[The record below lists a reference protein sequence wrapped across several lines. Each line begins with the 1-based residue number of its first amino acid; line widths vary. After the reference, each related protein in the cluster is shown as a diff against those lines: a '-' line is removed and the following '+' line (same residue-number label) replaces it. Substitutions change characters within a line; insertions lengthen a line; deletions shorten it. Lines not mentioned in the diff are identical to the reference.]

1 MNASVPK
8 INKILSTVKIHN
20 EELIDNYSWIKQK
33 DWKEVILNPNK
44 LNTQVKKYLDE
55 ENLFKENQ
63 LKDIN
68 DIEKKLFEE
77 LKSKIKNEDNSVP
90 KKDGNYFYGYKY
102 NKNSE
107 YPIYYRK
114 NTINNSEEIILDC
127 EKKSKTH
134 AYFNVASISHSH
146 DHKHVAYNIDTNGSE
161 YFSIFIEDIQKQ
173 ELLSPEIKNTTGDIV
188 WSLDNNYIF
197 YVRLDQNHRPTKVLK
212 HKIGSASEKDLL
224 IYEEKD
230 PSFFCSINLSKT
242 KNYLFIR
249 TADHETSEYL
259 FINLKLNEIQP
270 ILFKKRVKKIEYD
283 LEHHEKFFLI
293 STNVDNAKN
302 FKIMIS
308 YEEKDPSFFC
318 SINLSKTKNYLFI
331 RTADHE
337 TSEYLFI
344 NLKLNEI
351 KPTLFKKRV
360 KKIEYDLEHHE
371 KFFLI
376 STNIDNAKNFK
387 IMISHEESYQ
397 KWEEFIPY
405 EKVNLILDFIL
416 LKDWLVRLER
426 TEGSE
431 NIIILNLNNKNQHKI
446 SFDEEAYNL
455 SLDHGYEYETDTFR
469 YSYSSPT
476 TPKSVFDYDCKSKKQ
491 ELKKTQEIPS
501 GHNKD
506 DYICKKIFAT
516 SHDNEKI
523 PITILYKKGVK
534 LDSDNYL
541 LLYGYGSYGIS
552 IPSNFSTN
560 RLSLVDRGIIYAI
573 AHIRGGKEKGY
584 EWYENGKLLNKKNTF
599 LDFISCAEKLCEDKY
614 TSPKKIVAQGGS
626 AGGLLMGYIANE
638 RPDLFLGIIAQVP
651 FVDICNTML
660 DEDLPLTVTEIPEWG
675 DIKNDKKSFLYVKS
689 YSPYDNVKKQNYPHM
704 LVTGG
709 ISDPRVTYWEMTK
722 WVAKLRENKTDNNL
736 LLLHMNMTAGHS
748 GASGRFDYLKEIA
761 MEYGFVLK
769 ICKILS

>member
-90 KKDGNYFYGYKY
+90 KKDGNYLYGYKY

-114 NTINNSEEIILDC
+114 NTTNNSEEIILDC

-134 AYFNVASISHSH
+134 TYFNVASISHSH
-146 DHKHVAYNIDTNGSE
+146 DHRHVAYNIDTNGSE

-197 YVRLDQNHRPTKVLK
+197 YVRLDQNHRPTKVFK
-212 HKIGSASEKDLL
+212 HKIGSNSEKDLL

-259 FINLKLNEIQP
+259 FINLKLNEI
-270 ILFKKRVKKIEYD
+270 
-283 LEHHEKFFLI
+283 
-293 STNVDNAKN
+293 T
-302 FKIMIS
+302 
-308 YEEKDPSFFC
+308 
-318 SINLSKTKNYLFI
+318 
-331 RTADHE
+331 
-337 TSEYLFI
+337 
-344 NLKLNEI
+344 
-351 KPTLFKKRV
+351 PTLFKKRV

-397 KWEEFIPY
+397 KWKEFIPY

-446 SFDEEAYNL
+446 SFNEEAYNL

-476 TPKSVFDYDCKSKKQ
+476 TPKSIFDYDCKSKKQ
-491 ELKKTQEIPS
+491 ELKKTQEVPS

-523 PITILYKKGVK
+523 PITILYKKDVK
-534 LDSDNYL
+534 LDSNNYL

-560 RLSLVDRGIIYAI
+560 RLSLVDRGIVYAI

>member
-1 MNASVPK
+1 MNASIPK
-8 INKILSTVKIHN
+8 INKILNTVKIHN

-44 LNTQVKKYLDE
+44 LNAQVKKYLDE

-63 LKDIN
+63 LKDIK

-90 KKDGNYFYGYKY
+90 KKDGDYFYGYKY

-114 NTINNSEEIILDC
+114 NITKNSEEIILDC

-134 AYFNVASISHSH
+134 TYFNVASISHSH
-146 DHKHVAYNIDTNGSE
+146 NHKSVAYNIDTNGSE
-161 YFSIFIEDIQKQ
+161 YFSIFVEDIDKK
-173 ELLSPEIKNTTGDIV
+173 EILSPEIKNTTGDII

-197 YVRLDQNHRPTKVLK
+197 YIGLDQNHRPTKVFK
-212 HKIGSASEKDLL
+212 HKIGSDTNKDLL

-242 KNYLFIR
+242 KKYLFIR

-259 FINLKLNEIQP
+259 FINLQLNETTP
-270 ILFKKRVKKIEYD
+270 VLFKKRIKKIEYD

-293 STNVDNAKN
+293 STNTD
-302 FKIMIS
+302 
-308 YEEKDPSFFC
+308 E
-318 SINLSKTKNYLFI
+318 
-331 RTADHE
+331 
-337 TSEYLFI
+337 
-344 NLKLNEI
+344 
-351 KPTLFKKRV
+351 
-360 KKIEYDLEHHE
+360 
-371 KFFLI
+371 
-376 STNIDNAKNFK
+376 AKNFK
-387 IMISHEESYQ
+387 IMISHEQSYQ
-397 KWEEFIPY
+397 KWEEFIAY
-405 EKVNLILDFIL
+405 EKDNLILDFIL

-431 NIIILNLNNKNQHKI
+431 NIIILNLKNKDQHKI

-476 TPKSVFDYDCKSKKQ
+476 TPKSIFDYDCKLKKQ
-491 ELKKTQEIPS
+491 ELKKTQEVPS

-516 SHDNEKI
+516 AHDNEKI

-534 LDSDNYL
+534 LDSNNYL

-599 LDFISCAEKLCEDKY
+599 LDFISCAKKLCEDKY
-614 TSPKKIVAQGGS
+614 TSPKKIIAQGGS

-638 RPDLFLGIIAQVP
+638 SPDLFLGIIAQVP

-761 MEYGFVLK
+761 MEYSFVLK
-769 ICKILS
+769 ICKMLS

>member
-90 KKDGNYFYGYKY
+90 KKDGNYLYGYKY

-114 NTINNSEEIILDC
+114 NTTNNSEEIILDC

-134 AYFNVASISHSH
+134 TYFNVASISHSH

-197 YVRLDQNHRPTKVLK
+197 YVRLDQNHRPTKVFK
-212 HKIGSASEKDLL
+212 HKIGSNSEKDLL

-259 FINLKLNEIQP
+259 FINLKLNEI
-270 ILFKKRVKKIEYD
+270 
-283 LEHHEKFFLI
+283 
-293 STNVDNAKN
+293 T
-302 FKIMIS
+302 
-308 YEEKDPSFFC
+308 
-318 SINLSKTKNYLFI
+318 
-331 RTADHE
+331 
-337 TSEYLFI
+337 
-344 NLKLNEI
+344 
-351 KPTLFKKRV
+351 PTLFKKRV

-416 LKDWLVRLER
+416 LKDWLIRLER

-446 SFDEEAYNL
+446 SFNEEAYNL

-491 ELKKTQEIPS
+491 ELKKTQEVPS

-516 SHDNEKI
+516 AHDNEKI
-523 PITILYKKGVK
+523 PITILYKKDVK
-534 LDSDNYL
+534 LDSNNYL

>member
-1 MNASVPK
+1 MNASTPK
-8 INKILSTVKIHN
+8 INKILNTVKIHN

-44 LNTQVKKYLDE
+44 LNAQVKKYLDE

-114 NTINNSEEIILDC
+114 NTTNNSEDIILDC

-134 AYFNVASISHSH
+134 TYFNVASISHSH

-197 YVRLDQNHRPTKVLK
+197 YIRLDQNHRPTKVFK
-212 HKIGSASEKDLL
+212 HKIGSDSEKDLL
-224 IYEEKD
+224 IYEE
-230 PSFFCSINLSKT
+230 
-242 KNYLFIR
+242 
-249 TADHETSEYL
+249 
-259 FINLKLNEIQP
+259 Q
-270 ILFKKRVKKIEYD
+270 
-283 LEHHEKFFLI
+283 
-293 STNVDNAKN
+293 
-302 FKIMIS
+302 
-308 YEEKDPSFFC
+308 DPSFFC

-416 LKDWLVRLER
+416 LKDYLVRLER

-476 TPKSVFDYDCKSKKQ
+476 TPKSIFDYDCKSKKQ
-491 ELKKTQEIPS
+491 ELKKTQEVPS

-516 SHDNEKI
+516 AHDNEKI

-534 LDSDNYL
+534 LDSNNYL

-560 RLSLVDRGIIYAI
+560 RLSLVDRGIVYAI

>member
-1 MNASVPK
+1 MNASTPK
-8 INKILSTVKIHN
+8 INKILNTIKIHN

-44 LNTQVKKYLDE
+44 LNAQVKKYLDE
-55 ENLFKENQ
+55 ENFFKENQ
-63 LKDIN
+63 LKDIK

-90 KKDGNYFYGYKY
+90 KKDGDYFYGYKY

-114 NTINNSEEIILDC
+114 NIIKNSEEIILDC

-134 AYFNVASISHSH
+134 TYFNVASISHSH
-146 DHKHVAYNIDTNGSE
+146 NHKSVAYNIDTNGSE
-161 YFSIFIEDIQKQ
+161 YFSIFVEDIDKK
-173 ELLSPEIKNTTGDIV
+173 EILSPEIKNTTGDII

-197 YVRLDQNHRPTKVLK
+197 YVGLDQNHRPTKVFK
-212 HKIGSASEKDLL
+212 HKIGSDVSKDLL

-242 KNYLFIR
+242 KKYLFIR

-259 FINLKLNEIQP
+259 FINLQLNETTP
-270 ILFKKRVKKIEYD
+270 VLFKKRIKKIEYD
-283 LEHHEKFFLI
+283 LEH
-293 STNVDNAKN
+293 
-302 FKIMIS
+302 
-308 YEEKDPSFFC
+308 Y
-318 SINLSKTKNYLFI
+318 
-331 RTADHE
+331 
-337 TSEYLFI
+337 
-344 NLKLNEI
+344 
-351 KPTLFKKRV
+351 
-360 KKIEYDLEHHE
+360 E

-376 STNIDNAKNFK
+376 STNIDEAKNFK

-397 KWEEFIPY
+397 KWEEFIAY
-405 EKVNLILDFIL
+405 EKDNLILDFIL

-431 NIIILNLNNKNQHKI
+431 NIIILNLNNKDQHKI

-476 TPKSVFDYDCKSKKQ
+476 MPKSIFDYDCKSKKQ
-491 ELKKTQEIPS
+491 ELKKTQEVPS

-516 SHDNEKI
+516 AHDNEKI

-534 LDSDNYL
+534 LDSNNYL

-599 LDFISCAEKLCEDKY
+599 LDFISCAKKLCEDKY
-614 TSPKKIVAQGGS
+614 TSPKKIIAQGGS

-638 RPDLFLGIIAQVP
+638 SPDLFLGIIAQVP

-769 ICKILS
+769 ICKMLS

>member
-1 MNASVPK
+1 MNASIPK
-8 INKILSTVKIHN
+8 INKILNTVKIHN
-20 EELIDNYSWIKQK
+20 EELMDNYSWIKQK

-44 LNTQVKKYLDE
+44 LNAQVKKYLDE

-63 LKDIN
+63 LKDIK

-90 KKDGNYFYGYKY
+90 KKDGDYFYGYKY

-114 NTINNSEEIILDC
+114 NITKNSEEIILDC

-134 AYFNVASISHSH
+134 TYFNVASISHSH
-146 DHKHVAYNIDTNGSE
+146 NHKSVAYNIDTNGSE
-161 YFSIFIEDIQKQ
+161 YFSIFVEDIDKK
-173 ELLSPEIKNTTGDIV
+173 EILSPEIKNTTGDII

-197 YVRLDQNHRPTKVLK
+197 YVGLDQNHRPTKVFK
-212 HKIGSASEKDLL
+212 HKIGSDTNKDLL

-242 KNYLFIR
+242 KKYLFIR

-259 FINLKLNEIQP
+259 FINLQLNETTP
-270 ILFKKRVKKIEYD
+270 VLFKKRI
-283 LEHHEKFFLI
+283 
-293 STNVDNAKN
+293 
-302 FKIMIS
+302 
-308 YEEKDPSFFC
+308 
-318 SINLSKTKNYLFI
+318 
-331 RTADHE
+331 
-337 TSEYLFI
+337 
-344 NLKLNEI
+344 
-351 KPTLFKKRV
+351 

-376 STNIDNAKNFK
+376 STNIDEAKNFK
-387 IMISHEESYQ
+387 IMISHEQSYQ
-397 KWEEFIPY
+397 KWEEFIAY
-405 EKVNLILDFIL
+405 EKDNLILDFIL

-431 NIIILNLNNKNQHKI
+431 NIIILNLNNKDQHKI

-476 TPKSVFDYDCKSKKQ
+476 TPKSIFDYDCKLKKQ
-491 ELKKTQEIPS
+491 ELKKTQEVPS

-516 SHDNEKI
+516 AHDNEKI

-534 LDSDNYL
+534 LDSNNYL

-599 LDFISCAEKLCEDKY
+599 LDFISCAKKLCEDKY
-614 TSPKKIVAQGGS
+614 TSPKKIIAQGGS

-638 RPDLFLGIIAQVP
+638 SPDLFLGIIAQVP

-769 ICKILS
+769 ICKMLS

>member
-8 INKILSTVKIHN
+8 INKILNTVKIHN

-44 LNTQVKKYLDE
+44 LNAQVKKYLDE

-90 KKDGNYFYGYKY
+90 KKDGDYLYGYKY

-114 NTINNSEEIILDC
+114 NTTNNSEEIILDC

-134 AYFNVASISHSH
+134 TYFNVASISHSH

-197 YVRLDQNHRPTKVLK
+197 YVRLDQNHRPTKVFK
-212 HKIGSASEKDLL
+212 HKIGSNSEKDLL
-224 IYEEKD
+224 I
-230 PSFFCSINLSKT
+230 
-242 KNYLFIR
+242 
-249 TADHETSEYL
+249 
-259 FINLKLNEIQP
+259 
-270 ILFKKRVKKIEYD
+270 
-283 LEHHEKFFLI
+283 
-293 STNVDNAKN
+293 
-302 FKIMIS
+302 

-376 STNIDNAKNFK
+376 STNVDNAKNFK

-491 ELKKTQEIPS
+491 ELKKTQEVPS

-534 LDSDNYL
+534 LDSNNYL

-560 RLSLVDRGIIYAI
+560 RLSLVDRGIVYAI

>member
-1 MNASVPK
+1 MNASIPK
-8 INKILSTVKIHN
+8 INKILNTIKIHN

-44 LNTQVKKYLDE
+44 LNAQVKKYLDE
-55 ENLFKENQ
+55 ENFFKENQ
-63 LKDIN
+63 LKDIK

-90 KKDGNYFYGYKY
+90 KKDGDYFYGYKY

-114 NTINNSEEIILDC
+114 NIIKNSEEIILDC
-127 EKKSKTH
+127 EKKSKIHT
-134 AYFNVASISHSH
+134 YFNVASISHSH
-146 DHKHVAYNIDTNGSE
+146 NHKSVAYNIDTNGSE
-161 YFSIFIEDIQKQ
+161 YFSIFVEDIDKK
-173 ELLSPEIKNTTGDIV
+173 EILSPEIKNTTGDII

-197 YVRLDQNHRPTKVLK
+197 YVGLDQNHRPTKVFK
-212 HKIGSASEKDLL
+212 HKIGSDTNKDLL

-242 KNYLFIR
+242 KKYLFIR

-259 FINLKLNEIQP
+259 FINLQLNETTP
-270 ILFKKRVKKIEYD
+270 VLFKKRI
-283 LEHHEKFFLI
+283 
-293 STNVDNAKN
+293 
-302 FKIMIS
+302 
-308 YEEKDPSFFC
+308 
-318 SINLSKTKNYLFI
+318 
-331 RTADHE
+331 
-337 TSEYLFI
+337 
-344 NLKLNEI
+344 
-351 KPTLFKKRV
+351 

-376 STNIDNAKNFK
+376 STNIDEAKNFK

-397 KWEEFIPY
+397 KWEEFIAY
-405 EKVNLILDFIL
+405 EKDNLILDFIL

-431 NIIILNLNNKNQHKI
+431 NIIILNLNNKDQHKI

-476 TPKSVFDYDCKSKKQ
+476 TPKSIFDYDCKLKKQ
-491 ELKKTQEIPS
+491 ELKKTQEVPS

-516 SHDNEKI
+516 AHDNEKI

-534 LDSDNYL
+534 LDSNNYL

-599 LDFISCAEKLCEDKY
+599 LDFISCAKKLCEDKY
-614 TSPKKIVAQGGS
+614 TSPKKIIAQGGS

-638 RPDLFLGIIAQVP
+638 SPDLFLGIIAQVP

-769 ICKILS
+769 ICKMLS

>member
-1 MNASVPK
+1 MNASIPK
-8 INKILSTVKIHN
+8 INKILNTVKIHN

-44 LNTQVKKYLDE
+44 LNAQVKKYLDE
-55 ENLFKENQ
+55 ENFFKENQ
-63 LKDIN
+63 LKDIK

-90 KKDGNYFYGYKY
+90 KKDGDYFYGYKY

-114 NTINNSEEIILDC
+114 NIIKNSEEIILDC

-146 DHKHVAYNIDTNGSE
+146 NHKSVAYNIDTNGSE
-161 YFSIFIEDIQKQ
+161 YFSIFVEDIDKK
-173 ELLSPEIKNTTGDIV
+173 EILSPEIKNTTGDII

-197 YVRLDQNHRPTKVLK
+197 YVGLDQNHRPTKVFK
-212 HKIGSASEKDLL
+212 HKIGSDTNKDLL

-242 KNYLFIR
+242 KKYLFIR

-259 FINLKLNEIQP
+259 FINLQLKETTP
-270 ILFKKRVKKIEYD
+270 VLFKKRIKKIEYD
-283 LEHHEKFFLI
+283 I
-293 STNVDNAKN
+293 
-302 FKIMIS
+302 
-308 YEEKDPSFFC
+308 
-318 SINLSKTKNYLFI
+318 
-331 RTADHE
+331 
-337 TSEYLFI
+337 
-344 NLKLNEI
+344 
-351 KPTLFKKRV
+351 
-360 KKIEYDLEHHE
+360 EHHE

-376 STNIDNAKNFK
+376 STNIDEAKNFK

-397 KWEEFIPY
+397 KWEEFIAY
-405 EKVNLILDFIL
+405 EKDNLILDFIL
-416 LKDWLVRLER
+416 LKDWLIRLER
-426 TEGSE
+426 TQGSE
-431 NIIILNLNNKNQHKI
+431 NIIILNLNNKDQHKI

-476 TPKSVFDYDCKSKKQ
+476 TPKSIFDYDCKLKKQ
-491 ELKKTQEIPS
+491 ELKKTQEVPS

-516 SHDNEKI
+516 AHDNEKI
-523 PITILYKKGVK
+523 PITILYKKDVK
-534 LDSDNYL
+534 LDSNNYL

-599 LDFISCAEKLCEDKY
+599 LDFISCAKKLCEDKY
-614 TSPKKIVAQGGS
+614 TSPKKIIAQGGS

-638 RPDLFLGIIAQVP
+638 SPDLFLGIIAQVP

-689 YSPYDNVKKQNYPHM
+689 YSPYDNVKKQNYPHI

-769 ICKILS
+769 ICKMLS

>member
-44 LNTQVKKYLDE
+44 LNAQVKKYLDE

-90 KKDGNYFYGYKY
+90 KKDGNYLYGYKY

-114 NTINNSEEIILDC
+114 NTTNNSEEIILDC

-134 AYFNVASISHSH
+134 TYFNVASISHSH

-197 YVRLDQNHRPTKVLK
+197 YVRLDQNHRPTKVFK
-212 HKIGSASEKDLL
+212 HKIGSNSEKDLL
-224 IYEEKD
+224 I
-230 PSFFCSINLSKT
+230 
-242 KNYLFIR
+242 
-249 TADHETSEYL
+249 
-259 FINLKLNEIQP
+259 
-270 ILFKKRVKKIEYD
+270 
-283 LEHHEKFFLI
+283 
-293 STNVDNAKN
+293 
-302 FKIMIS
+302 

-405 EKVNLILDFIL
+405 ERVNLILDFIL

-431 NIIILNLNNKNQHKI
+431 NIIILNLKNKNQHKI

-491 ELKKTQEIPS
+491 ELKKTQEVPS

-516 SHDNEKI
+516 AHDNEKI

-534 LDSDNYL
+534 LDSNNYL

-560 RLSLVDRGIIYAI
+560 RLSLVDRGIVYAI

>member
-8 INKILSTVKIHN
+8 INKILNTVKIHN

-33 DWKEVILNPNK
+33 DWKEVILNPSK
-44 LNTQVKKYLDE
+44 LNAQVKKYLDE

-68 DIEKKLFEE
+68 DVEKKLFEE

-114 NTINNSEEIILDC
+114 NITNNSEEIILDC

-134 AYFNVASISHSH
+134 TYFNVASISHSH

-188 WSLDNNYIF
+188 WSLDNKYIF
-197 YVRLDQNHRPTKVLK
+197 YVRLDQNHRPTKVFQ
-212 HKIGSASEKDLL
+212 HKIGSNSEKDLL

-259 FINLKLNEIQP
+259 FINLKLNETKP
-270 ILFKKRVKKIEYD
+270 ILFRKRIKKIEYD

-308 YEEKDPSFFC
+308 
-318 SINLSKTKNYLFI
+318 
-331 RTADHE
+331 
-337 TSEYLFI
+337 
-344 NLKLNEI
+344 
-351 KPTLFKKRV
+351 
-360 KKIEYDLEHHE
+360 
-371 KFFLI
+371 
-376 STNIDNAKNFK
+376 
-387 IMISHEESYQ
+387 HEESYQ

-405 EKVNLILDFIL
+405 DKVNLILDFIL

-431 NIIILNLNNKNQHKI
+431 NIIILNLNNKDQHKI

-455 SLDHGYEYETDTFR
+455 SLDHGYEYETDIFR

-476 TPKSVFDYDCKSKKQ
+476 TPKSIFDYDCKSKKQ
-491 ELKKTQEIPS
+491 ELKKTQEVPS

-516 SHDNEKI
+516 AHDNEKI
-523 PITILYKKGVK
+523 PITIFYKKGVK
-534 LDSDNYL
+534 LDSNNYL

-560 RLSLVDRGIIYAI
+560 RLSLVDRGIVYAI

>member
-1 MNASVPK
+1 MNTSVPK
-8 INKILSTVKIHN
+8 INKILNTVKIHN

-33 DWKEVILNPNK
+33 NWKEVILDPNK
-44 LNTQVKKYLDE
+44 LNAPVKKYLDE
-55 ENLFKENQ
+55 ENLFKEDQ
-63 LKDIN
+63 LKDIK

-90 KKDGNYFYGYKY
+90 KKDGDYFYAYKY

-114 NTINNSEEIILDC
+114 NIKNNFEDIILDC
-127 EKKSKTH
+127 EKRSKKH
-134 AYFNVASISHSH
+134 SYFNVAAISHSH
-146 DHKHVAYNIDTNGSE
+146 NHKHVAYNIDTNGSE
-161 YFSIFIEDIQKQ
+161 FFSIFIEDIETK
-173 ELLSPEIKNTTGDIV
+173 EILSPEIKNTTGDII
-188 WSLDNNYIF
+188 WSLDNKYIF
-197 YVRLDQNHRPTKVLK
+197 YVRLDQNHRPTKVFK
-212 HKIGSASEKDLL
+212 HKIGSDREKDLL

-242 KNYLFIR
+242 KKYLFIR

-259 FINLKLNEIQP
+259 FINLKLNETTP
-270 ILFKKRVKKIEYD
+270 ILFKKRVKKIEYE
-283 LEHHEKFFLI
+283 LEHNEKFFL
-293 STNVDNAKN
+293 V
-302 FKIMIS
+302 
-308 YEEKDPSFFC
+308 
-318 SINLSKTKNYLFI
+318 
-331 RTADHE
+331 
-337 TSEYLFI
+337 
-344 NLKLNEI
+344 
-351 KPTLFKKRV
+351 
-360 KKIEYDLEHHE
+360 
-371 KFFLI
+371 

-397 KWEEFIPY
+397 KWEEFITY
-405 EKVNLILDFIL
+405 ERVNLILDFIL
-416 LKDWLVRLER
+416 LKDWLIRLER

-476 TPKSVFDYDCKSKKQ
+476 TPKSIYDYDCKSKKQ

-506 DYICKKIFAT
+506 HYICKKIFAT
-516 SHDNEKI
+516 ARDNEKI
-523 PITILYKKGVK
+523 PITILYKKGIK
-534 LDSDNYL
+534 LDSNNHL

-560 RLSLVDRGIIYAI
+560 RLSLVDREIIYAI

-599 LDFISCAEKLCEDKY
+599 LDFISCAEKLCADKY
-614 TSPKKIVAQGGS
+614 TSPKKIIAQGGS

-769 ICKILS
+769 ICKMLP

>member
-1 MNASVPK
+1 MNASIPK
-8 INKILSTVKIHN
+8 INKILNIVKIHN
-20 EELIDNYSWIKQK
+20 EELMDNYSWIKQK

-44 LNTQVKKYLDE
+44 LNAQVKKYLDE

-63 LKDIN
+63 LKDIK

-90 KKDGNYFYGYKY
+90 KKDGDYFYGYKY
-102 NKNSE
+102 TKNSE

-114 NTINNSEEIILDC
+114 NITKNSEEIILDC

-134 AYFNVASISHSH
+134 TYFNVASISHSH
-146 DHKHVAYNIDTNGSE
+146 NHKSVAYNIDTNGSE
-161 YFSIFIEDIQKQ
+161 YFSIFVEDIDKK
-173 ELLSPEIKNTTGDIV
+173 EILSPEIKNTTGDII

-197 YVRLDQNHRPTKVLK
+197 YVGLDQNHRPTKVFK
-212 HKIGSASEKDLL
+212 HKIGSDTNKDLL

-242 KNYLFIR
+242 KKYLFIR

-259 FINLKLNEIQP
+259 FINLQLNETTP
-270 ILFKKRVKKIEYD
+270 VLFKKRIKKIEYD

-293 STNVDNAKN
+293 STNTD
-302 FKIMIS
+302 
-308 YEEKDPSFFC
+308 E
-318 SINLSKTKNYLFI
+318 
-331 RTADHE
+331 
-337 TSEYLFI
+337 
-344 NLKLNEI
+344 
-351 KPTLFKKRV
+351 
-360 KKIEYDLEHHE
+360 
-371 KFFLI
+371 
-376 STNIDNAKNFK
+376 AKNFK
-387 IMISHEESYQ
+387 IMISHEQSYQ
-397 KWEEFIPY
+397 KWEEFIAY
-405 EKVNLILDFIL
+405 EKDNLILDFIL
-416 LKDWLVRLER
+416 LKGWLVRLER

-431 NIIILNLNNKNQHKI
+431 NIIILNLNNKDQHKI

-476 TPKSVFDYDCKSKKQ
+476 TPKSIFDYDCKLKKQ
-491 ELKKTQEIPS
+491 ELKKTQEVPS

-516 SHDNEKI
+516 AHDNEKI

-534 LDSDNYL
+534 LDSNNYL

-599 LDFISCAEKLCEDKY
+599 LDFISCAKKLCEDKY
-614 TSPKKIVAQGGS
+614 TSPKKIIAQGGS

-638 RPDLFLGIIAQVP
+638 SPDLFLGIIAQVP

-769 ICKILS
+769 ICKMLS

>member
-1 MNASVPK
+1 MNASIPK
-8 INKILSTVKIHN
+8 INKILNTVKIHN
-20 EELIDNYSWIKQK
+20 EELMDNYSWIKQK

-44 LNTQVKKYLDE
+44 LNAQVKKYLDE

-63 LKDIN
+63 LKDIK

-90 KKDGNYFYGYKY
+90 KKDGDYFYGYKY

-114 NTINNSEEIILDC
+114 NITKNSEEIILDC

-134 AYFNVASISHSH
+134 TYFNVASISHSH
-146 DHKHVAYNIDTNGSE
+146 NHKSVAYNIDTNGSE
-161 YFSIFIEDIQKQ
+161 YFSIFVEDIDKK
-173 ELLSPEIKNTTGDIV
+173 EILSPEIKNTTGDII

-197 YVRLDQNHRPTKVLK
+197 YVGLDQNHRPTKVFK
-212 HKIGSASEKDLL
+212 HKIGSDTNKDLL

-242 KNYLFIR
+242 KKYLFIR

-259 FINLKLNEIQP
+259 FINLQLNETTP
-270 ILFKKRVKKIEYD
+270 VLFKKRIKKIEYD

-293 STNVDNAKN
+293 STNTD
-302 FKIMIS
+302 
-308 YEEKDPSFFC
+308 E
-318 SINLSKTKNYLFI
+318 
-331 RTADHE
+331 
-337 TSEYLFI
+337 
-344 NLKLNEI
+344 
-351 KPTLFKKRV
+351 
-360 KKIEYDLEHHE
+360 
-371 KFFLI
+371 
-376 STNIDNAKNFK
+376 AKNFK
-387 IMISHEESYQ
+387 IMISHEQSYQ
-397 KWEEFIPY
+397 KWEEFIAY
-405 EKVNLILDFIL
+405 EKDNLILDFIL

-431 NIIILNLNNKNQHKI
+431 NIIILNLNNKDQHKI

-469 YSYSSPT
+469 YSYSSPS
-476 TPKSVFDYDCKSKKQ
+476 TPKSIFDYDCKLKKQ
-491 ELKKTQEIPS
+491 ELKKTQEVPS

-516 SHDNEKI
+516 AHDNEKI

-534 LDSDNYL
+534 LDSNNYL

-599 LDFISCAEKLCEDKY
+599 LDFISCAKKLCEDKY
-614 TSPKKIVAQGGS
+614 TSPKKIIAQGGS

-638 RPDLFLGIIAQVP
+638 SPDLFLGIIAQVP

-769 ICKILS
+769 ICKMLS

>member
-1 MNASVPK
+1 MNAYIPK
-8 INKILSTVKIHN
+8 INKILNTVKIHN
-20 EELIDNYSWIKQK
+20 EELVDNYSWIKQK

-63 LKDIN
+63 LKDIK

-90 KKDGNYFYGYKY
+90 KKDGDYLYGYKY

-114 NTINNSEEIILDC
+114 NIIKNSEEIILDC
-127 EKKSKTH
+127 EKKSKAH

-146 DHKHVAYNIDTNGSE
+146 NHKSIAYNIDTNGSE
-161 YFSIFIEDIQKQ
+161 YFSIFVEDIDKK
-173 ELLSPEIKNTTGDIV
+173 EILSPEIKNTTGDII

-197 YVRLDQNHRPTKVLK
+197 YVGLDQNHRPTKVFK
-212 HKIGSASEKDLL
+212 HKIGSDTNKDLL

-242 KNYLFIR
+242 KKYLFIR

-259 FINLKLNEIQP
+259 FINLQLNEVMP
-270 ILFKKRVKKIEYD
+270 VLFKKRI
-283 LEHHEKFFLI
+283 
-293 STNVDNAKN
+293 
-302 FKIMIS
+302 
-308 YEEKDPSFFC
+308 
-318 SINLSKTKNYLFI
+318 
-331 RTADHE
+331 
-337 TSEYLFI
+337 
-344 NLKLNEI
+344 
-351 KPTLFKKRV
+351 

-376 STNIDNAKNFK
+376 STNIDEAKNFK
-387 IMISHEESYQ
+387 IMISREESYQ
-397 KWEEFIPY
+397 KWEEFIAY
-405 EKVNLILDFIL
+405 EKNNLILDFIL

-431 NIIILNLNNKNQHKI
+431 NVIILNLNNKDQHKI

-476 TPKSVFDYDCKSKKQ
+476 TPKNIFDYDCKLKKK
-491 ELKKTQEIPS
+491 ELKKTQEVPS

-506 DYICKKIFAT
+506 AYICKKIFAT
-516 SHDNEKI
+516 AHDNEKI

-534 LDSDNYL
+534 LDSNNYL

-560 RLSLVDRGIIYAI
+560 RLSLVDRGIVYAI

-599 LDFISCAEKLCEDKY
+599 LDFISCAKKLCEDKY
-614 TSPKKIVAQGGS
+614 TSPKKIIAQGGS

-638 RPDLFLGIIAQVP
+638 SPDLFLGIIAQVP

-675 DIKNDKKSFLYVKS
+675 DIKNDKKSFLYVRS

-769 ICKILS
+769 ICKMLS

>member
-1 MNASVPK
+1 MNASIPK
-8 INKILSTVKIHN
+8 INKILNTVKIHN

-44 LNTQVKKYLDE
+44 LNAQVKKYLDE

-63 LKDIN
+63 LKDIK

-90 KKDGNYFYGYKY
+90 KKDGDYFYGYKY
-102 NKNSE
+102 NKISE

-114 NTINNSEEIILDC
+114 NIIKNSEEIILDC

-134 AYFNVASISHSH
+134 SYFNVASISHSH
-146 DHKHVAYNIDTNGSE
+146 NHKSVAYNIDTNGSE
-161 YFSIFIEDIQKQ
+161 YFSIFVEDIDKK
-173 ELLSPEIKNTTGDIV
+173 EILSPEIKNTTGDII

-197 YVRLDQNHRPTKVLK
+197 YVGLDQNHRPTKVFK
-212 HKIGSASEKDLL
+212 HKIGSDTNKDLL

-242 KNYLFIR
+242 KKYLFIR

-259 FINLKLNEIQP
+259 FINLQLNETSP
-270 ILFKKRVKKIEYD
+270 VLFKKRI
-283 LEHHEKFFLI
+283 
-293 STNVDNAKN
+293 
-302 FKIMIS
+302 
-308 YEEKDPSFFC
+308 
-318 SINLSKTKNYLFI
+318 
-331 RTADHE
+331 
-337 TSEYLFI
+337 
-344 NLKLNEI
+344 
-351 KPTLFKKRV
+351 

-376 STNIDNAKNFK
+376 STNIDEAKNFK
-387 IMISHEESYQ
+387 IMISHEQSYQ
-397 KWEEFIPY
+397 KWEEFIAY
-405 EKVNLILDFIL
+405 EKDNLILDFIL

-431 NIIILNLNNKNQHKI
+431 NIIILNLNNKDQHKI
-446 SFDEEAYNL
+446 IFDEEAYNL

-476 TPKSVFDYDCKSKKQ
+476 TPKSIFDYDCKLKKQ
-491 ELKKTQEIPS
+491 ELKKTQEVPS

-516 SHDNEKI
+516 AHDNEKI

-534 LDSDNYL
+534 LDSNNYL

-599 LDFISCAEKLCEDKY
+599 LDFISCAKKLCEDKY
-614 TSPKKIVAQGGS
+614 TSPKKIIAQGGS

-638 RPDLFLGIIAQVP
+638 SPDLFLGIIAQVP

>member
-1 MNASVPK
+1 MNASAPK
-8 INKILSTVKIHN
+8 INKILNTVKIHN

-33 DWKEVILNPNK
+33 DWKEVILNPSK
-44 LNTQVKKYLDE
+44 LNAQVKKYLHE

-68 DIEKKLFEE
+68 DLEKKLFEE
-77 LKSKIKNEDNSVP
+77 LKSKIKNEDYSVP

-114 NTINNSEEIILDC
+114 NITNNSEEIILDC

-134 AYFNVASISHSH
+134 TYFNVASISHSH
-146 DHKHVAYNIDTNGSE
+146 DHKCVAYNIDTNGSE
-161 YFSIFIEDIQKQ
+161 YFSIFIEDIQKK

-188 WSLDNNYIF
+188 WSLDNKYIF
-197 YVRLDQNHRPTKVLK
+197 YVRLDENHRPTKVFQ
-212 HKIGSASEKDLL
+212 HKIGSNSEKDLL

-259 FINLKLNEIQP
+259 FINLKLNETKP
-270 ILFKKRVKKIEYD
+270 ILFRKRIKEIEYD

-308 YEEKDPSFFC
+308 
-318 SINLSKTKNYLFI
+318 
-331 RTADHE
+331 
-337 TSEYLFI
+337 
-344 NLKLNEI
+344 
-351 KPTLFKKRV
+351 
-360 KKIEYDLEHHE
+360 
-371 KFFLI
+371 
-376 STNIDNAKNFK
+376 
-387 IMISHEESYQ
+387 HEESYQ
-397 KWEEFIPY
+397 KWVEFISY
-405 EKVNLILDFIL
+405 DRVNLILDFIL

-431 NIIILNLNNKNQHKI
+431 NIIILNLNNKDQHKI

-455 SLDHGYEYETDTFR
+455 SLDHGYEYETDIFR

-476 TPKSVFDYDCKSKKQ
+476 TPKSIFDYDCKSKKQ
-491 ELKKTQEIPS
+491 ELKKTQEVPS
-501 GHNKD
+501 GHNKN

-516 SHDNEKI
+516 AHDNEKI
-523 PITILYKKGVK
+523 PITIFYKKGVK
-534 LDSDNYL
+534 LDSNNYL

-573 AHIRGGKEKGY
+573 AHVRGGKEKGY

-614 TSPKKIVAQGGS
+614 TSSKKIVAQGGS

-722 WVAKLRENKTDNNL
+722 WVAKLRENKTDSNL

>member
-8 INKILSTVKIHN
+8 INKILNTVKIHN

-44 LNTQVKKYLDE
+44 LNAQVKKYLDE

-90 KKDGNYFYGYKY
+90 KKDGDYLYGYKY

-114 NTINNSEEIILDC
+114 NTTNNSEEIILDC

-134 AYFNVASISHSH
+134 TYFNVASISHSH

-197 YVRLDQNHRPTKVLK
+197 YVRLDQNHRPTKVFK
-212 HKIGSASEKDLL
+212 HKIGSNGEKDLL
-224 IYEEKD
+224 I
-230 PSFFCSINLSKT
+230 
-242 KNYLFIR
+242 
-249 TADHETSEYL
+249 
-259 FINLKLNEIQP
+259 
-270 ILFKKRVKKIEYD
+270 
-283 LEHHEKFFLI
+283 
-293 STNVDNAKN
+293 
-302 FKIMIS
+302 

-376 STNIDNAKNFK
+376 STNVDNAKNFK

-491 ELKKTQEIPS
+491 ELKKTQEVPS

-516 SHDNEKI
+516 AHDNEKI

-534 LDSDNYL
+534 LDSNNYL

>member
-114 NTINNSEEIILDC
+114 NTTNNSEEIILDC

-134 AYFNVASISHSH
+134 TYFNVASISHSH
-146 DHKHVAYNIDTNGSE
+146 DHRHVAYNIDTNGSE

-197 YVRLDQNHRPTKVLK
+197 YVRLDQNHRPTKVFK
-212 HKIGSASEKDLL
+212 HKIGSNSEKDLL

-259 FINLKLNEIQP
+259 FINLKLNEI
-270 ILFKKRVKKIEYD
+270 
-283 LEHHEKFFLI
+283 
-293 STNVDNAKN
+293 T
-302 FKIMIS
+302 
-308 YEEKDPSFFC
+308 
-318 SINLSKTKNYLFI
+318 
-331 RTADHE
+331 
-337 TSEYLFI
+337 
-344 NLKLNEI
+344 
-351 KPTLFKKRV
+351 PTLFKKRV

-405 EKVNLILDFIL
+405 EKINLILDFIL
-416 LKDWLVRLER
+416 LKNWLIRLER

-491 ELKKTQEIPS
+491 ELKKTQEVPS

-560 RLSLVDRGIIYAI
+560 RLSLVDRGIVYAI

>member
-1 MNASVPK
+1 MNASIPK
-8 INKILSTVKIHN
+8 INKILNTVKIHN

-44 LNTQVKKYLDE
+44 LNAQVKKYLDE

-63 LKDIN
+63 LKDIK

-90 KKDGNYFYGYKY
+90 KRDGDYLYGYKY

-114 NTINNSEEIILDC
+114 NIIKNSEEIILDC

-146 DHKHVAYNIDTNGSE
+146 NHKSVAYNIDTNGSE
-161 YFSIFIEDIQKQ
+161 YFSIFVEDIDKK
-173 ELLSPEIKNTTGDIV
+173 EILSPEIKNTTGDII

-197 YVRLDQNHRPTKVLK
+197 YVGLDQNHRPTKVFK
-212 HKIGSASEKDLL
+212 HKIGSDTNKDLL

-242 KNYLFIR
+242 KKYLFIR

-259 FINLKLNEIQP
+259 FINLQLNEITP
-270 ILFKKRVKKIEYD
+270 VLFKKRIKKIEYD
-283 LEHHEKFFLI
+283 LEHHENFFLI
-293 STNVDNAKN
+293 STNTD
-302 FKIMIS
+302 
-308 YEEKDPSFFC
+308 E
-318 SINLSKTKNYLFI
+318 
-331 RTADHE
+331 
-337 TSEYLFI
+337 
-344 NLKLNEI
+344 
-351 KPTLFKKRV
+351 
-360 KKIEYDLEHHE
+360 
-371 KFFLI
+371 
-376 STNIDNAKNFK
+376 AKNFK
-387 IMISHEESYQ
+387 IMISHEQSYQ
-397 KWEEFIPY
+397 KWEEFIAY
-405 EKVNLILDFIL
+405 EKDNLILDFIL

-431 NIIILNLNNKNQHKI
+431 NIIILNLNNKDQHKI

-476 TPKSVFDYDCKSKKQ
+476 TPKGIFDYDCKLKKQ
-491 ELKKTQEIPS
+491 ELKKTQEVPS

-516 SHDNEKI
+516 AHDNEKI

-534 LDSDNYL
+534 LDSNNYL

-599 LDFISCAEKLCEDKY
+599 LDFISCAKKLCEDKY
-614 TSPKKIVAQGGS
+614 TSPKKIIAQGGS

-638 RPDLFLGIIAQVP
+638 SPDLFLGIIAQVP

>member
-8 INKILSTVKIHN
+8 INKILNTVKIHN

-33 DWKEVILNPNK
+33 DWKDVILNPSK
-44 LNTQVKKYLDE
+44 LNAQVKKYLDE

-68 DIEKKLFEE
+68 DVEKKLFEE

-114 NTINNSEEIILDC
+114 NITNNSEEIILDC

-134 AYFNVASISHSH
+134 TYFNVASISHSH

-161 YFSIFIEDIQKQ
+161 YFSIFIEDIQKKG
-173 ELLSPEIKNTTGDIV
+173 LLSPEIKNTTGDIV
-188 WSLDNNYIF
+188 WSLDNKYIF
-197 YVRLDQNHRPTKVLK
+197 YVRLDQNHRPTKVFQ
-212 HKIGSASEKDLL
+212 HKIGSNSEKDLL

-259 FINLKLNEIQP
+259 FINLKLNETKP
-270 ILFKKRVKKIEYD
+270 ILFRKRIKKIEYD

-308 YEEKDPSFFC
+308 
-318 SINLSKTKNYLFI
+318 
-331 RTADHE
+331 
-337 TSEYLFI
+337 
-344 NLKLNEI
+344 
-351 KPTLFKKRV
+351 
-360 KKIEYDLEHHE
+360 
-371 KFFLI
+371 
-376 STNIDNAKNFK
+376 
-387 IMISHEESYQ
+387 HEESYQ

-405 EKVNLILDFIL
+405 NKVNLILDFIL

-431 NIIILNLNNKNQHKI
+431 NIIILNLNNKDQHKI

-455 SLDHGYEYETDTFR
+455 SLDHGYEYETDIFR

-476 TPKSVFDYDCKSKKQ
+476 TPKSIFDYDCKSKKQ
-491 ELKKTQEIPS
+491 ELKKTQEVPS

-516 SHDNEKI
+516 AHDNEKI
-523 PITILYKKGVK
+523 PITIFYKKGVK
-534 LDSDNYL
+534 LDSNNYL

-560 RLSLVDRGIIYAI
+560 RLSLVDRGIVYAI
-573 AHIRGGKEKGY
+573 AHVRGGKEKGY

>member
-90 KKDGNYFYGYKY
+90 KKDGNYLYGYKY

-114 NTINNSEEIILDC
+114 NTTNNSEEIILDC

-134 AYFNVASISHSH
+134 TYFNVASISHSH
-146 DHKHVAYNIDTNGSE
+146 DHRHVAYNIDTNGSE

-197 YVRLDQNHRPTKVLK
+197 YVRLDQNHRPTKVFQ
-212 HKIGSASEKDLL
+212 HKIGSNSEKDLL

-259 FINLKLNEIQP
+259 FINLKLNEI
-270 ILFKKRVKKIEYD
+270 I
-283 LEHHEKFFLI
+283 
-293 STNVDNAKN
+293 
-302 FKIMIS
+302 
-308 YEEKDPSFFC
+308 
-318 SINLSKTKNYLFI
+318 
-331 RTADHE
+331 
-337 TSEYLFI
+337 
-344 NLKLNEI
+344 
-351 KPTLFKKRV
+351 PTLFKKRV

-446 SFDEEAYNL
+446 SFNEEAYNL

-491 ELKKTQEIPS
+491 ELKKTQEVPS

-516 SHDNEKI
+516 AHDNEKI

-534 LDSDNYL
+534 LDSNNYL

>member
-90 KKDGNYFYGYKY
+90 KKDGNYLYGYKY

-114 NTINNSEEIILDC
+114 NTTNNSEEIILDC

-134 AYFNVASISHSH
+134 TYFNVASISHSH
-146 DHKHVAYNIDTNGSE
+146 DHRHVAYNIDTNGSE

-197 YVRLDQNHRPTKVLK
+197 YVRLDQNHRPTKVFK
-212 HKIGSASEKDLL
+212 HKIGSNSEKDLL

-259 FINLKLNEIQP
+259 FINLKLNEI
-270 ILFKKRVKKIEYD
+270 
-283 LEHHEKFFLI
+283 
-293 STNVDNAKN
+293 T
-302 FKIMIS
+302 
-308 YEEKDPSFFC
+308 
-318 SINLSKTKNYLFI
+318 
-331 RTADHE
+331 
-337 TSEYLFI
+337 
-344 NLKLNEI
+344 
-351 KPTLFKKRV
+351 PTLFKKRV

-446 SFDEEAYNL
+446 SFNEEAYNL

-491 ELKKTQEIPS
+491 ELKKTQEVPS

-516 SHDNEKI
+516 AHDNEKI

-534 LDSDNYL
+534 LDSNNYL

>member
-44 LNTQVKKYLDE
+44 LNAQVKKYLDE

-90 KKDGNYFYGYKY
+90 KKDGNYLYGYKY

-114 NTINNSEEIILDC
+114 NTTNNSEEIILDC

-134 AYFNVASISHSH
+134 TYFNVASISHSH
-146 DHKHVAYNIDTNGSE
+146 DHRHVAYNIDTNGSE

-197 YVRLDQNHRPTKVLK
+197 YVRLDQNHRPTKVFK
-212 HKIGSASEKDLL
+212 HKIGSNSEKDLL

-259 FINLKLNEIQP
+259 FINLKLNEI
-270 ILFKKRVKKIEYD
+270 
-283 LEHHEKFFLI
+283 
-293 STNVDNAKN
+293 T
-302 FKIMIS
+302 
-308 YEEKDPSFFC
+308 
-318 SINLSKTKNYLFI
+318 
-331 RTADHE
+331 
-337 TSEYLFI
+337 
-344 NLKLNEI
+344 
-351 KPTLFKKRV
+351 PTLFKKRV

-446 SFDEEAYNL
+446 SFNEEAYNL

-491 ELKKTQEIPS
+491 ELKKTQEVPS

-516 SHDNEKI
+516 AHDNEKI

-534 LDSDNYL
+534 LDSNNYL

-560 RLSLVDRGIIYAI
+560 RLSLVDRGIVYAI

>member
-8 INKILSTVKIHN
+8 INKILNTVKIHN

-90 KKDGNYFYGYKY
+90 KKDGDYLYGYKY

-114 NTINNSEEIILDC
+114 NTTNNSEEIILDC

-134 AYFNVASISHSH
+134 TYFNVASISHSH

-197 YVRLDQNHRPTKVLK
+197 YVRLDQNHRPTKVFK
-212 HKIGSASEKDLL
+212 HKIGSNGEKDLL
-224 IYEEKD
+224 I
-230 PSFFCSINLSKT
+230 
-242 KNYLFIR
+242 
-249 TADHETSEYL
+249 
-259 FINLKLNEIQP
+259 
-270 ILFKKRVKKIEYD
+270 
-283 LEHHEKFFLI
+283 
-293 STNVDNAKN
+293 
-302 FKIMIS
+302 

-376 STNIDNAKNFK
+376 STNVDNAKNFK

-491 ELKKTQEIPS
+491 ELKKTQEVPS

-516 SHDNEKI
+516 AHDNEKI

-534 LDSDNYL
+534 LDSNNYL

-560 RLSLVDRGIIYAI
+560 RLSLVDRGIVYAI

>member
-90 KKDGNYFYGYKY
+90 KKDGNYLYGYKY

-114 NTINNSEEIILDC
+114 NTTNNSEEIILDC

-134 AYFNVASISHSH
+134 TYFNVASISHSH

-161 YFSIFIEDIQKQ
+161 YFSIFIEGIQKQ

-197 YVRLDQNHRPTKVLK
+197 YVRLDQNHRPTKVFK
-212 HKIGSASEKDLL
+212 HKIGSNSEKDLL

-259 FINLKLNEIQP
+259 FINLKLNEI
-270 ILFKKRVKKIEYD
+270 
-283 LEHHEKFFLI
+283 
-293 STNVDNAKN
+293 T
-302 FKIMIS
+302 
-308 YEEKDPSFFC
+308 
-318 SINLSKTKNYLFI
+318 
-331 RTADHE
+331 
-337 TSEYLFI
+337 
-344 NLKLNEI
+344 
-351 KPTLFKKRV
+351 PTLFKKRV

-446 SFDEEAYNL
+446 SFNEEAYNL

-491 ELKKTQEIPS
+491 ELKKTQEVPS

-516 SHDNEKI
+516 AHDNEKI

-534 LDSDNYL
+534 LDSNNYL

>member
-8 INKILSTVKIHN
+8 INKILNTVKIHN

-90 KKDGNYFYGYKY
+90 KKDGDYLYGYKY

-114 NTINNSEEIILDC
+114 NTTNNSEEIILDC
-127 EKKSKTH
+127 EKKSKRHT
-134 AYFNVASISHSH
+134 YFNVASISHSH

-161 YFSIFIEDIQKQ
+161 YFSIFIEDIQKH

-212 HKIGSASEKDLL
+212 HKIGSDSEKDLL
-224 IYEEKD
+224 I
-230 PSFFCSINLSKT
+230 
-242 KNYLFIR
+242 
-249 TADHETSEYL
+249 
-259 FINLKLNEIQP
+259 
-270 ILFKKRVKKIEYD
+270 
-283 LEHHEKFFLI
+283 
-293 STNVDNAKN
+293 
-302 FKIMIS
+302 

-455 SLDHGYEYETDTFR
+455 SLDHGYEYETDAFR

-476 TPKSVFDYDCKSKKQ
+476 TPKSIFDYDCKSKKQ
-491 ELKKTQEIPS
+491 ELKKTQEVPS

-516 SHDNEKI
+516 AHDNEKI
-523 PITILYKKGVK
+523 PITILYKKDVK
-534 LDSDNYL
+534 LDSNNYL

-560 RLSLVDRGIIYAI
+560 RLSLVDRGIVYAI

-638 RPDLFLGIIAQVP
+638 RPDLLLGIIAQVP

>member
-90 KKDGNYFYGYKY
+90 KKDGNYLYGYKY

-114 NTINNSEEIILDC
+114 NTTNNSEEIILDC

-134 AYFNVASISHSH
+134 TYFNVASISHSH
-146 DHKHVAYNIDTNGSE
+146 DHRHVAYNIDTNGSE

-197 YVRLDQNHRPTKVLK
+197 YVRLDQNHRPTKVFK
-212 HKIGSASEKDLL
+212 HKIGSNSEKDLL

-259 FINLKLNEIQP
+259 FINLKLNEI
-270 ILFKKRVKKIEYD
+270 
-283 LEHHEKFFLI
+283 
-293 STNVDNAKN
+293 T
-302 FKIMIS
+302 
-308 YEEKDPSFFC
+308 
-318 SINLSKTKNYLFI
+318 
-331 RTADHE
+331 
-337 TSEYLFI
+337 
-344 NLKLNEI
+344 
-351 KPTLFKKRV
+351 PTLFKKRV

-446 SFDEEAYNL
+446 SFNEEAYNL

-491 ELKKTQEIPS
+491 ELKKTQEVPS

-516 SHDNEKI
+516 AHDNEKI
-523 PITILYKKGVK
+523 PITILYKKDVK
-534 LDSDNYL
+534 LDSNNYL

>member
-1 MNASVPK
+1 MNTSIPK
-8 INKILSTVKIHN
+8 INKILNVVKIHN

-33 DWKEVILNPNK
+33 NWKEVILDPNK
-44 LNTQVKKYLDE
+44 LNTPVKKYLDE
-55 ENLFKENQ
+55 ENLFKEEQ
-63 LKDIN
+63 LKDIK

-90 KKDGNYFYGYKY
+90 KKDGDYYYAYKY

-114 NTINNSEEIILDC
+114 NIKNNFEEIILDC

-134 AYFNVASISHSH
+134 SYFNVATISHSH
-146 DHKHVAYNIDTNGSE
+146 NHKYLAYNIDTNGSE
-161 YFSIFIEDIQKQ
+161 YFSIFIENIETK
-173 ELLSPEIKNTTGDIV
+173 EILSPEIKNTTGDII

-197 YVRLDQNHRPTKVLK
+197 YVGLDQNHRPTKVFK
-212 HKIGSASEKDLL
+212 HKIGSDSEKDLL

-242 KNYLFIR
+242 KKYLFIR

-259 FINLKLNEIQP
+259 FINLKLNETTP
-270 ILFKKRVKKIEYD
+270 ILFKKRIKKIEYD
-283 LEHHEKFFLI
+283 LEHHEKFF
-293 STNVDNAKN
+293 V
-302 FKIMIS
+302 
-308 YEEKDPSFFC
+308 
-318 SINLSKTKNYLFI
+318 
-331 RTADHE
+331 
-337 TSEYLFI
+337 
-344 NLKLNEI
+344 
-351 KPTLFKKRV
+351 
-360 KKIEYDLEHHE
+360 
-371 KFFLI
+371 I

-397 KWEEFIPY
+397 KWEEFITY
-405 EKVNLILDFIL
+405 ERINLILDFII

-455 SLDHGYEYETDTFR
+455 SLDHGYEYETDAFR

-476 TPKSVFDYDCKSKKQ
+476 TPKSIFDYDCKSKKQ
-491 ELKKTQEIPS
+491 ELKKTQEVPS

-516 SHDNEKI
+516 AHDDEKI
-523 PITILYKKGVK
+523 PITILYKKGIK
-534 LDSDNYL
+534 LDSSNHL

-614 TSPKKIVAQGGS
+614 TSPKKIIAQGGS

-722 WVAKLRENKTDNNL
+722 WVAKLRENKTDDNL

-769 ICKILS
+769 ICKMLS

>member
-8 INKILSTVKIHN
+8 INKILNTVKIHN

-90 KKDGNYFYGYKY
+90 KKDGDYLYGYKY

-114 NTINNSEEIILDC
+114 NTTNNSEEIILDC

-134 AYFNVASISHSH
+134 TYFNVASISHSH

-197 YVRLDQNHRPTKVLK
+197 YVRLDQNHRPTKVFK
-212 HKIGSASEKDLL
+212 HKIGSNSEKDLL
-224 IYEEKD
+224 I
-230 PSFFCSINLSKT
+230 
-242 KNYLFIR
+242 
-249 TADHETSEYL
+249 
-259 FINLKLNEIQP
+259 
-270 ILFKKRVKKIEYD
+270 
-283 LEHHEKFFLI
+283 
-293 STNVDNAKN
+293 
-302 FKIMIS
+302 

-376 STNIDNAKNFK
+376 STNVDNAKNFK

-491 ELKKTQEIPS
+491 ELKKTQEVPS

-516 SHDNEKI
+516 AHDNEKI

-534 LDSDNYL
+534 LDSNNYL

-560 RLSLVDRGIIYAI
+560 RLSLVDRGIVYAI

>member
-55 ENLFKENQ
+55 ENLFKDNQ

-90 KKDGNYFYGYKY
+90 KKDGNYLYGYKY

-114 NTINNSEEIILDC
+114 NTTNNSEEIILDC

-134 AYFNVASISHSH
+134 TYFNVASISHSH
-146 DHKHVAYNIDTNGSE
+146 DHRHVAYNIDTNGSE

-197 YVRLDQNHRPTKVLK
+197 YVRLDQNHRPTKVFK
-212 HKIGSASEKDLL
+212 HKIGSNSEKDLL

-259 FINLKLNEIQP
+259 FINLKLNEI
-270 ILFKKRVKKIEYD
+270 I
-283 LEHHEKFFLI
+283 
-293 STNVDNAKN
+293 
-302 FKIMIS
+302 
-308 YEEKDPSFFC
+308 
-318 SINLSKTKNYLFI
+318 
-331 RTADHE
+331 
-337 TSEYLFI
+337 
-344 NLKLNEI
+344 
-351 KPTLFKKRV
+351 PTLFKKRV

-405 EKVNLILDFIL
+405 QKVNLILDFIL

-446 SFDEEAYNL
+446 SFNEEAYNL

-491 ELKKTQEIPS
+491 ELKKTQEVPS

-516 SHDNEKI
+516 AHDNEKI
-523 PITILYKKGVK
+523 PITILYKKDVK
-534 LDSDNYL
+534 LDSNNYL

-560 RLSLVDRGIIYAI
+560 RLSLVDRGIVYAI

>member
-1 MNASVPK
+1 MNTSIPK
-8 INKILSTVKIHN
+8 INKILNTVKIHN

-33 DWKEVILNPNK
+33 NWKEVILDPNK
-44 LNTQVKKYLDE
+44 LNTPVKKYLDE
-55 ENLFKENQ
+55 ENLFKEEQ
-63 LKDIN
+63 LKDIK
-68 DIEKKLFEE
+68 DVEKKLFEE

-90 KKDGNYFYGYKY
+90 KKDGDYFYAYKY

-114 NTINNSEEIILDC
+114 NAKNNFEEIILDC

-134 AYFNVASISHSH
+134 SYFNVAAISHSH
-146 DHKHVAYNIDTNGSE
+146 NHKHVAYNIDTNGSE
-161 YFSIFIEDIQKQ
+161 YFSIFIEDIETK
-173 ELLSPEIKNTTGDIV
+173 EILSPEIKNTTGDII

-197 YVRLDQNHRPTKVLK
+197 YVGLDQNHRPTKVFK
-212 HKIGSASEKDLL
+212 HKIGSDSEKDLL

-242 KNYLFIR
+242 KKYLFIR

-259 FINLKLNEIQP
+259 FINLKLNETTP
-270 ILFKKRVKKIEYD
+270 ILFKKRIKKIEYD
-283 LEHHEKFFLI
+283 LEH
-293 STNVDNAKN
+293 N
-302 FKIMIS
+302 
-308 YEEKDPSFFC
+308 
-318 SINLSKTKNYLFI
+318 
-331 RTADHE
+331 
-337 TSEYLFI
+337 
-344 NLKLNEI
+344 
-351 KPTLFKKRV
+351 
-360 KKIEYDLEHHE
+360 E

-387 IMISHEESYQ
+387 IMISYEESYQ
-397 KWEEFIPY
+397 KWEEFITY

-416 LKDWLVRLER
+416 LKDWLIRLER

-476 TPKSVFDYDCKSKKQ
+476 TPKSIFDYDCKSKKQ
-491 ELKKTQEIPS
+491 ELKKTQEVPS

-516 SHDNEKI
+516 AHDNEKI

-534 LDSDNYL
+534 LDSNNHL

-560 RLSLVDRGIIYAI
+560 RLSLVDRGIVYAI

-614 TSPKKIVAQGGS
+614 TSPKKIIAQGGS

-638 RPDLFLGIIAQVP
+638 RADLFLGIIAQVP

-769 ICKILS
+769 ICKMLS

>member
-1 MNASVPK
+1 MNTSIPK
-8 INKILSTVKIHN
+8 INKILNTVKIHN

-33 DWKEVILNPNK
+33 NWKEVILDPNK
-44 LNTQVKKYLDE
+44 LNTPVKKYLDE
-55 ENLFKENQ
+55 ENLFKEEQ
-63 LKDIN
+63 LKDIK

-90 KKDGNYFYGYKY
+90 KKDGDYFYAYKY

-114 NTINNSEEIILDC
+114 NAKNNFEEIILDC

-134 AYFNVASISHSH
+134 SYFNVAAISHSH
-146 DHKHVAYNIDTNGSE
+146 NHKHVAYNIDTNGSE
-161 YFSIFIEDIQKQ
+161 YFSIFIEDIETK
-173 ELLSPEIKNTTGDIV
+173 EILSPEIKNTTGDII

-197 YVRLDQNHRPTKVLK
+197 YVGLDQNHRPTKVFK
-212 HKIGSASEKDLL
+212 HKIGSDSEKDLL

-242 KNYLFIR
+242 KKYLFIR

-259 FINLKLNEIQP
+259 FINLKLNETTP
-270 ILFKKRVKKIEYD
+270 ILFKKRIKKIEYD
-283 LEHHEKFFLI
+283 LEH
-293 STNVDNAKN
+293 N
-302 FKIMIS
+302 
-308 YEEKDPSFFC
+308 
-318 SINLSKTKNYLFI
+318 
-331 RTADHE
+331 
-337 TSEYLFI
+337 
-344 NLKLNEI
+344 
-351 KPTLFKKRV
+351 
-360 KKIEYDLEHHE
+360 E

-397 KWEEFIPY
+397 KWEEFITY

-416 LKDWLVRLER
+416 LKDWLIRLER

-476 TPKSVFDYDCKSKKQ
+476 TPKSIFDYDCKSKKQ
-491 ELKKTQEIPS
+491 ELKKTQEVPS

-516 SHDNEKI
+516 AHDNEKI

-534 LDSDNYL
+534 LDSNNHL

-560 RLSLVDRGIIYAI
+560 RLSLVDRGIVYAI

-614 TSPKKIVAQGGS
+614 TSPKKIIAQGGS

-638 RPDLFLGIIAQVP
+638 RADLFLGIIAQVP

-769 ICKILS
+769 ICKMLS

>member
-1 MNASVPK
+1 MNASIPK
-8 INKILSTVKIHN
+8 INKILNTLKIHN

-44 LNTQVKKYLDE
+44 LDAQVKKYLDE

-63 LKDIN
+63 LKDIK

-90 KKDGNYFYGYKY
+90 KKDGDYFYGYKY

-114 NTINNSEEIILDC
+114 NITKNSEEIILDC

-134 AYFNVASISHSH
+134 TYFNVASISHSH
-146 DHKHVAYNIDTNGSE
+146 NHKSVAYNIDTNGSE
-161 YFSIFIEDIQKQ
+161 YFSIFVEDIDKK
-173 ELLSPEIKNTTGDIV
+173 EILSPEIKNTTGDII

-197 YVRLDQNHRPTKVLK
+197 YVGLDQNHRPTKVFK
-212 HKIGSASEKDLL
+212 HKIGSDTNKDLL

-242 KNYLFIR
+242 KKYLFIR

-259 FINLKLNEIQP
+259 FINLQLNEITP
-270 ILFKKRVKKIEYD
+270 VLFKKRIKKIEYD

-293 STNVDNAKN
+293 STNTD
-302 FKIMIS
+302 
-308 YEEKDPSFFC
+308 E
-318 SINLSKTKNYLFI
+318 
-331 RTADHE
+331 
-337 TSEYLFI
+337 
-344 NLKLNEI
+344 
-351 KPTLFKKRV
+351 
-360 KKIEYDLEHHE
+360 
-371 KFFLI
+371 
-376 STNIDNAKNFK
+376 AKNFK
-387 IMISHEESYQ
+387 IMISHEKSYQ
-397 KWEEFIPY
+397 KWEEFIAY
-405 EKVNLILDFIL
+405 DKDNLILDFIL

-431 NIIILNLNNKNQHKI
+431 NIIILNLNNKDQHKI

-476 TPKSVFDYDCKSKKQ
+476 TPKSIFDYDCKLKKQ
-491 ELKKTQEIPS
+491 ELKKTQEVPS

-516 SHDNEKI
+516 AHDNEKI

-534 LDSDNYL
+534 LDSNNYL

-599 LDFISCAEKLCEDKY
+599 LDFISCAKKLCEDKY
-614 TSPKKIVAQGGS
+614 TSPKKIIAQGGS

-638 RPDLFLGIIAQVP
+638 SPDLFLGIIAQVP

-769 ICKILS
+769 ICKMLS

>member
-33 DWKEVILNPNK
+33 DWKEVILNPSK
-44 LNTQVKKYLDE
+44 LNAQVKKYLDE

-90 KKDGNYFYGYKY
+90 KKDGDYLYGYKY

-114 NTINNSEEIILDC
+114 NTTNNSEEIILDC

-134 AYFNVASISHSH
+134 TYFNVASISHSH

-197 YVRLDQNHRPTKVLK
+197 YVRLDQNHRPTKVFK
-212 HKIGSASEKDLL
+212 HKIGSNSEKDLL
-224 IYEEKD
+224 I
-230 PSFFCSINLSKT
+230 
-242 KNYLFIR
+242 
-249 TADHETSEYL
+249 
-259 FINLKLNEIQP
+259 
-270 ILFKKRVKKIEYD
+270 
-283 LEHHEKFFLI
+283 
-293 STNVDNAKN
+293 
-302 FKIMIS
+302 

-376 STNIDNAKNFK
+376 STNVDNAKNFK

-491 ELKKTQEIPS
+491 ELKKTQEVPS

-534 LDSDNYL
+534 LDSNNYL

-560 RLSLVDRGIIYAI
+560 RLSLVDRGIVYAI

>member
-44 LNTQVKKYLDE
+44 LNAQVKKYLDE

-90 KKDGNYFYGYKY
+90 KKDGNYLYGYKY

-114 NTINNSEEIILDC
+114 NTTNNSEEIILDC

-134 AYFNVASISHSH
+134 TYFNVASISHSH
-146 DHKHVAYNIDTNGSE
+146 DHRHVAYNIDTNGSE

-197 YVRLDQNHRPTKVLK
+197 YVRLDQNHRPTKVFK
-212 HKIGSASEKDLL
+212 HKIGSNSEKDLL

-259 FINLKLNEIQP
+259 FINLKLNEI
-270 ILFKKRVKKIEYD
+270 
-283 LEHHEKFFLI
+283 
-293 STNVDNAKN
+293 T
-302 FKIMIS
+302 
-308 YEEKDPSFFC
+308 
-318 SINLSKTKNYLFI
+318 
-331 RTADHE
+331 
-337 TSEYLFI
+337 
-344 NLKLNEI
+344 
-351 KPTLFKKRV
+351 PTLFKKRV

-446 SFDEEAYNL
+446 SFNEEAYNL

-491 ELKKTQEIPS
+491 ELKKTQEVPS

-516 SHDNEKI
+516 AHDNEKI

-534 LDSDNYL
+534 LNSNNYL

-560 RLSLVDRGIIYAI
+560 RLSLVDRGIVYAI

>member
-1 MNASVPK
+1 MNASTPK
-8 INKILSTVKIHN
+8 INKILNTIKIHN

-44 LNTQVKKYLDE
+44 LNAQVKKYLDE

-63 LKDIN
+63 LKDIK

-90 KKDGNYFYGYKY
+90 KKDGDYFYGYKY

-114 NTINNSEEIILDC
+114 NIIKNSEKIILDC

-134 AYFNVASISHSH
+134 TYFNVASISHSH
-146 DHKHVAYNIDTNGSE
+146 NHKSVAYNIDTNGSE
-161 YFSIFIEDIQKQ
+161 YFSIFVEDIDKK
-173 ELLSPEIKNTTGDIV
+173 EILSPEIKNTTGDII

-197 YVRLDQNHRPTKVLK
+197 YVGLDQNHRPTKVFK
-212 HKIGSASEKDLL
+212 HKIGSDVSKDLL

-242 KNYLFIR
+242 KKYLFIR

-259 FINLKLNEIQP
+259 FINLQLNETTP
-270 ILFKKRVKKIEYD
+270 VLFKKRIKKIEYD
-283 LEHHEKFFLI
+283 LEH
-293 STNVDNAKN
+293 
-302 FKIMIS
+302 
-308 YEEKDPSFFC
+308 Y
-318 SINLSKTKNYLFI
+318 
-331 RTADHE
+331 
-337 TSEYLFI
+337 
-344 NLKLNEI
+344 
-351 KPTLFKKRV
+351 
-360 KKIEYDLEHHE
+360 E

-376 STNIDNAKNFK
+376 STNIDEAKNFK

-397 KWEEFIPY
+397 KWEEFIAY
-405 EKVNLILDFIL
+405 EKDNLILDFIL

-431 NIIILNLNNKNQHKI
+431 NIIILNLNNKDQHKI

-476 TPKSVFDYDCKSKKQ
+476 TPKSIFDYDCKLKKQ
-491 ELKKTQEIPS
+491 ELKKTQEVPS

-516 SHDNEKI
+516 AHDNEKI

-534 LDSDNYL
+534 LDSNNYL

-599 LDFISCAEKLCEDKY
+599 LDFISCAKKLCEDKY
-614 TSPKKIVAQGGS
+614 TSPKKIIAQGGS

-638 RPDLFLGIIAQVP
+638 SPDLFLGIIAQVP

-769 ICKILS
+769 ICKMLS

>member
-1 MNASVPK
+1 MNASIPK
-8 INKILSTVKIHN
+8 INKILNTVKIHN

-44 LNTQVKKYLDE
+44 LNAQVKKYLDE

-63 LKDIN
+63 LKDIK

-90 KKDGNYFYGYKY
+90 KKDGDYFYGYKY

-114 NTINNSEEIILDC
+114 NIIKNSEEIILDC

-134 AYFNVASISHSH
+134 TYFNVASISHSH
-146 DHKHVAYNIDTNGSE
+146 NHKSVAYNIDTNGSE
-161 YFSIFIEDIQKQ
+161 YFSIFVEDIDKK
-173 ELLSPEIKNTTGDIV
+173 EILSPEIKNTTGDII

-197 YVRLDQNHRPTKVLK
+197 YVGLDQNHRPTKVFK
-212 HKIGSASEKDLL
+212 HKIGSDTNKDLL

-242 KNYLFIR
+242 KKYLFIR

-259 FINLKLNEIQP
+259 FINLQLNETTP
-270 ILFKKRVKKIEYD
+270 ALFKKRI
-283 LEHHEKFFLI
+283 
-293 STNVDNAKN
+293 
-302 FKIMIS
+302 
-308 YEEKDPSFFC
+308 
-318 SINLSKTKNYLFI
+318 
-331 RTADHE
+331 
-337 TSEYLFI
+337 
-344 NLKLNEI
+344 
-351 KPTLFKKRV
+351 

-376 STNIDNAKNFK
+376 STNIDEAKNFK
-387 IMISHEESYQ
+387 IMISHEQSYQ
-397 KWEEFIPY
+397 KWEEFIAY
-405 EKVNLILDFIL
+405 EKDNLILDFIL

-431 NIIILNLNNKNQHKI
+431 NIIILNLNNKDQHKI

-476 TPKSVFDYDCKSKKQ
+476 TPKSIFDYDCKLKKQ
-491 ELKKTQEIPS
+491 ELKKTQEVPS

-516 SHDNEKI
+516 AHDNEKI

-534 LDSDNYL
+534 LDSNNYL

-599 LDFISCAEKLCEDKY
+599 LDFISCAKKLCEDKY
-614 TSPKKIVAQGGS
+614 TSPKKIIAQGGS

-638 RPDLFLGIIAQVP
+638 SPDLFLGIIAQVP

-769 ICKILS
+769 ICKMLS